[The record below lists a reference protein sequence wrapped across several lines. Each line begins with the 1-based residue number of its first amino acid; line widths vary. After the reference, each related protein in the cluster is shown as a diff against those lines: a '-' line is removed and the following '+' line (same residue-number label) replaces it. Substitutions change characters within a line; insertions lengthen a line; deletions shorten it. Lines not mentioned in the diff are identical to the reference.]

1 MIHRSS
7 NGTPVHPWPSGSL
20 LARLGPALRDELLR
34 RSRRTRFT
42 AGQHLLR
49 QGARDRHAL
58 VLIDGSVKVH
68 FVDEGGVD
76 TVLAVRRRGEI
87 VGELAALT
95 GEPRTASVIAI
106 GQVRAG
112 VVPGSVLVELVT
124 RYPDLAREF
133 IRTQAHRLE
142 WANRRRVDFAARPAR
157 VKIARVL
164 VDLAGEMHRSDVLRV
179 ELSQRELAS
188 LVGIALNTAE
198 QALRKLSD
206 AGLIVRQY
214 RAVVVLDLTRL
225 REVADADADIP

>member
-1 MIHRSS
+1 MIESS
-7 NGTPVHPWPSGSL
+7 SIGAQANPWPSGSL
-20 LARLGPALRDELLR
+20 LARLSPALRNELLR
-34 RSRRTRFT
+34 RSRRARFT
-42 AGQHLLR
+42 PGAHLLR

-68 FVDEGGVD
+68 IVDASGVD
-76 TVLAVRRRGEI
+76 TVLAVRRLGEV

-95 GEPRTASVIAI
+95 GEPRTASVVAM
-106 GQVRAG
+106 GRVHAG
-112 VVPGSVLVELVT
+112 VVLGSVLVELVT
-124 RYPDLAREF
+124 KYPDLAREL

-164 VDLAGEMHRSDVLRV
+164 ADLAGETHSAGVMRV

-206 AGLIVRQY
+206 DGLVVRQY
-214 RAVVVLDLTRL
+214 RAVLVLDLPRL
-225 REVADADADIP
+225 KEVADADADFP